1 MQRHLFDHLFCLDR
15 LAAGRLQAAMR
26 ANPPDAPWLVDSL
39 IQALAIDDRYGLAMV
54 HGATA
59 LLNAGG
65 GRRLAVFCQWAGD
78 AGRLGPGCGLETAQC
93 LSAILN
99 YGDIALAERFRH
111 IYGELNARGT
121 YTFKSVFDALTRLL
135 EQGDGPAATA
145 YLELVQATFAH
156 TLSYNQT
163 HQFIR
168 LLPQAVRGLAPL
180 RRTWQML
187 ALRRLIQTDHRLAE
201 PFLEGMEKGIALLPQ
216 PALNAFIDQGLR
228 FEAKRART
236 FFSLTSYT
244 GRTAYDRL
252 QTTVG
257 LQQMRAAL
265 ARYLK
270 TRCPLIAGVRPVSEL
285 PPSASLPAAIRVCT
299 DGRWI
304 YLPETIDWFA
314 TRAQNQ
320 QVYKLLARLEAGIV
334 ELGAYGFDL
343 EKAVDRYA
351 LDLPDAIDAPADD
364 KTDLER
370 FYRCFLQPDLA
381 RDLFVIFEHGRQ
393 RQCLSRR
400 YPGMMRRAH
409 AMLVQHL
416 PSPAE
421 RSVLDHVYAAVV
433 LQLPCNQN
441 TLVERVAG
449 LYANAIGPDSPVE
462 ACAAAVCG
470 AYDWFEPNCPSLR
483 PPFGRGL
490 WPRLYQARH
499 RERETRLRRLHR
511 ALARQ
516 KIAVYLSDLR
526 RQTQTGATLTTE
538 DIRRLTVAR
547 QGRPMAISQSQIDS
561 LLRQDQTQPP
571 QSPSDA
577 DHVFWYREWD
587 CRLNDYLND
596 HVRVRHRHAPAG
608 SDQFYQHT
616 LLRHAGLVRHIRRAF
631 GLLKP
636 RDMTILRQ
644 WSEGDQFDYRALLD
658 FALDRRAGIMPSDRL
673 YIKRV
678 KQIRDVA
685 VLLLLDMSRSTGN
698 WVQGRMDATVL
709 DVAREAVV
717 LFCQALD
724 VVGDRF
730 AVAGY
735 SGAGRLGVDY
745 FCLKDFD
752 EPMQSSVCLR
762 IGGISPQRN
771 TRMGAAIRHATAM
784 LNRVA
789 ARTRLLIMIGD
800 GFPNDAD
807 YKRQYA
813 VSDTC
818 RAIRE
823 ARARNVYVHAITVNL
838 PGHPQLDALYGPA
851 RHSVIS
857 DVRQLPGKLLAI
869 YRGLTA

>member
-1 MQRHLFDHLFCLDR
+1 MQHHLLDHLFVIDR
-15 LAAGRLQAAMR
+15 LAAGRLKEAMR
-26 ANPPDAPWLVDSL
+26 ANPSDAPWLVDSL

-78 AGRLGPGCGLETAQC
+78 AGRQGPGCGLETAQC

-99 YGDIALAERFRH
+99 FGDIALAERFRQ
-111 IYGELNARGT
+111 IYSELNARGT
-121 YTFKSVFDALTRLL
+121 YGFKSVFDALVRLL
-135 EQGDGPAATA
+135 EQGDGAAASA

-168 LLPQAVRGLAPL
+168 WLPQAVRGLAPA
-180 RRTWQML
+180 RRTWQIQ
-187 ALRRLIQTDHRLAE
+187 ALHRLVQTDHRLAE
-201 PFLEGMEKGIALLPQ
+201 PFLEGMEKGISLLSQ
-216 PALNAFIDQGLR
+216 PALNAFIDQGLH
-228 FEAKRART
+228 FEVKRAHP
-236 FFSLTSYT
+236 FFSLTSRA
-244 GRTAYDRL
+244 GRAAYDML

-265 ARYLK
+265 TRYLK
-270 TRCPLIAGVRPVSEL
+270 ARCPLIAGVRPLNEL
-285 PPSASLPAAIRVCT
+285 PLSDPMPAATCVCA

-304 YLPETIDWFA
+304 YLPETIDWCPD
-314 TRAQNQ
+314 RGQNQ
-320 QVYKLLARLEAGIV
+320 QIYKLLARLEAGIV
-334 ELGAYGFDL
+334 ELDTYGFDL

-351 LDLPDAIDAPADD
+351 LEFPAAIAAPADD
-364 KTDLER
+364 VTDLER
-370 FYRCFLQPDLA
+370 FFRCFMQPDLA
-381 RDLFVIFEHGRQ
+381 RDLFIIFEHGRQ
-393 RQCLSRR
+393 HQCLSQR
-400 YPGMMRRAH
+400 YPGMMHRAH
-409 AMLVQHL
+409 AMLAQHM
-416 PSPAE
+416 PPPAD

-433 LQLPCNQN
+433 LQLPCGQN
-441 TLVERVAG
+441 ALVERVAE
-449 LYANAIGPDSPVE
+449 LHANTIKPDSPVE
-462 ACAAAVCG
+462 ACAAAVCS
-470 AYDWFEPNCPSLR
+470 AYDGFAPSCPPLR
-483 PPFGRGL
+483 PPFGRGV

-499 RERETRLRRLHR
+499 REREARLRRLHH

-516 KIAVYLSDLR
+516 QIAVYLSDLR
-526 RQTQTGATLTTE
+526 RQTQTRPTLTTE
-538 DIRRLTVAR
+538 DIRRLTAAR
-547 QGRPMAISQSQIDS
+547 QGRPMTISQNRIAA
-561 LLRQDQTQPP
+561 LRVQEPTQMPDP
-571 QSPSDA
+571 QSND
-577 DHVFWYREWD
+577 DHAFWYREWD

-596 HVRVRHRHAPAG
+596 YVRVRHRHVPAG
-608 SDQFYQHT
+608 SDHFFQQAMM
-616 LLRHAGLVRHIRRAF
+616 RHAGLVRHIRRAF

-636 RDMTILRQ
+636 QDMTILRQ
-644 WSEGDQFDYRALLD
+644 WTEGDQFDYRALLD

-673 YIKRV
+673 YIKRI

-698 WVQGRMDATVL
+698 WVQGRLDATVL

-735 SGAGRLGVDY
+735 SGTGRLGVDY
-745 FCLKDFD
+745 YGLKDFD
-752 EPMQSSVCLR
+752 EPMQTSVCLR

-784 LNRVA
+784 LNQIE

-818 RAIRE
+818 HAIRE
-823 ARARNVYVHAITVNL
+823 ARARDIHVHAITVNL